1 MLCGGLEGAGTARTT
16 RKCCK
21 CQQQLT
27 RLPRH
32 VLTAAT
38 GKSLARP
45 DRVWRPSG
53 HVCPG
58 PIVCVGPARPSLHT
72 RWGREPVE
80 ARLRSVCSRRPSL
93 EPVLAQHVHCV
104 FQKSGDEVV
113 FWAGSR
119 VGVVWREGLSATQLQ
134 LYASTREV

>member
-1 MLCGGLEGAGTARTT
+1 MLCGGPEGGGTARTT

-80 ARLRSVCSRRPSL
+80 ARLRSVCIRRPSL
-93 EPVLAQHVHCV
+93 EAVPAQHVHSS
-104 FQKSGDEVV
+104 FQKSGDQGRL
-113 FWAGSR
+113 FIGPGPGR
-119 VGVVWREGLSATQLQ
+119 CGVEGRTLCEPAATVCEH
-134 LYASTREV
+134 T